1 MLSILSLC
9 SVVMKP
15 RMLDNTDIYA
25 IHKLQL
31 HHAEAF
37 LLYPAPTSQGSGPPH
52 GRSRQDGQGS
62 APRDWAQALPAWSRW
77 TSAGRGQEHC
87 PTLPEV
93 RNGARPS
100 YAHASLANGIAL
112 QTS

>member
-37 LLYPAPTSQGSGPPH
+37 LLYPAPTSRGSGPPH

-62 APRDWAQALPAWSRW
+62 APRDWAQAPPAWFLS

-87 PTLPEV
+87 PTRPEV
-93 RNGARPS
+93 RNGVRS
-100 YAHASLANGIAL
+100 SRAHAALTSGTAL